1 MNANV
6 VKLAC
11 KFSVACAL
19 AVTMLFGSACA
30 QTASGTVTNKTTGK
44 PAAGDIVVLLKLA
57 QGMQELT
64 TSKTDAKG
72 HFTLNIPADEVS
84 SMHLVRVTHDG
95 ANYFSPLPPG
105 SKTVDVDVY
114 TAAKELENVVISED
128 VMQIQTSADGANL
141 TVTEHFLVRNDSQPQ
156 RTLFS
161 EHPFELYLP
170 AGAVVD
176 GAAAK
181 APGGMAVEQPLKP
194 MGDPNHFTLVFPIRP
209 GDTEFNVWYKI
220 PYKDSFTFQPRPT
233 MPVEA
238 MGIMMP
244 QSMTFKA
251 GTGVD
256 FKSVT
261 EQVGGKAQ
269 AYLAQSVKPSQPLS
283 FTVSGKGQL
292 PRDTVAQGDGNSG
305 GAAAGAAGASTAGGN
320 PNADTRPGGG
330 LGTPLDKDA
339 ERDPWTKYRWW
350 IIFGFGLLLAG
361 GAGMMLGFPTKSA
374 TGTAYHPTQSVA
386 PGTALQVLRD
396 ELFAVETDRL
406 EGRLSEAEYAELK
419 AAYDIVLRRSLA
431 RNATKSK
438 TDPDMPEAAL

>member
-1 MNANV
+1 MNAQFGKFLGKFN
-6 VKLAC
+6 LAC
-11 KFSVACAL
+11 GL
-19 AVTMLFGSACA
+19 AITLLLGSATA
-30 QTASGTVTNKTTGK
+30 QSASGTVTNKTTGK
-44 PAAGDIVVLLKLA
+44 PAAGDVVVLLKLA

-105 SKTVDVDVY
+105 SKTVDIDVY

-128 VMQIQTSADGANL
+128 VMQIQTSADGASL

-161 EHPFELYLP
+161 DHPFELYLP

-220 PYKDSFTFQPRPT
+220 PYKNSFTFQPRPT
-233 MPVEA
+233 LPVEA
-238 MGIMMP
+238 LGIMMP
-244 QSMTFKA
+244 RSMTFKA

-283 FTVSGKGQL
+283 FTVTGKGQL
-292 PRDTVAQGDGNSG
+292 PRDTVAQSNSN
-305 GAAAGAAGASTAGGN
+305 AAEPAGATAMVTRTPTPAPAAVSAPRSTRTRSATPGPSTAGGSSSASACYLPAARERCSAFPAGRPRVRRSN
-320 PNADTRPGGG
+320 PHSLSCPAQP
-330 LGTPLDKDA
+330 
-339 ERDPWTKYRWW
+339 YRYC
-350 IIFGFGLLLAG
+350 
-361 GAGMMLGFPTKSA
+361 A
-374 TGTAYHPTQSVA
+374 TNSLPSK
-386 PGTALQVLRD
+386 PID
-396 ELFAVETDRL
+396 
-406 EGRLSEAEYAELK
+406 SK
-419 AAYDIVLRRSLA
+419 AA
-431 RNATKSK
+431 
-438 TDPDMPEAAL
+438 